1 MEALP
6 SLYHNDRFCKNS
18 VNSRVNLL
26 KAILIHSF
34 FNVWNFELLHPEFF
48 QLLSCSGYPSIS
60 VRVTAIRLL
69 EPTLAPSKRFAVL
82 YEKRWCG
89 KHPRFSL
96 TIRRVPNPWGITHE
110 CSALPF
116 LAIGG

>member
-6 SLYHNDRFCKNS
+6 SLYHNDRFCKIL

-34 FNVWNFELLHPEFF
+34 VNVWDFELLHPKFF

-60 VRVTAIRLL
+60 VRVTGIRLL
-69 EPTLAPSKRFAVL
+69 EPTPALSKRFAVSC
-82 YEKRWCG
+82 EKRWRG
-89 KHPRFSL
+89 KPPRFSL
-96 TIRRVPNPWGITHE
+96 TIRRVPNPWGDN
-110 CSALPF
+110 A
-116 LAIGG
+116 